1 MGRQVYIS
9 DEHHRKLKLASAER
23 GKQMGEIVEEHIED
37 MELKNWEGET
47 V

>member
-9 DEHHRKLKLASAER
+9 DEHHRKLKLASVER
-23 GKQMGEIVEEHIED
+23 DRQMGEMVEEFIED
-37 MELKNWEGET
+37 MELKNWQEET